1 MEGEDRM
8 KKRKINKWVWLNIL
22 SVFAIILD
30 QITLDVIPL
39 KISSLI
45 VVTIN
50 AILLVYGRI
59 NPKRN

>member
-1 MEGEDRM
+1 M

-50 AILLVYGRI
+50 AILLVYGRV